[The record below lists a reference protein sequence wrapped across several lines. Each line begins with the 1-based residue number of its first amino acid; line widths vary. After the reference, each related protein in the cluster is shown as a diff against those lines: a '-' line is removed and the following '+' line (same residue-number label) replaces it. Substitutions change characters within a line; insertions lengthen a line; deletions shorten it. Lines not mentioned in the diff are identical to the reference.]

1 MNNAANKQELVIVHP
16 LENREK
22 PEPDFWALLSFI
34 KSSRI
39 DCQLILARLSRE
51 CSPNVQGLIEKANI
65 KNGLVYFHISD
76 ITYLNKMATVL
87 SQLKENDSL
96 IIAGGHLSLS
106 LESEKLLETFKSI
119 DIIIRVPEVEKVLVS
134 LTRRIFQGRN
144 WGTIRGI
151 SYRHSSK
158 GKRIIVNQNRSLS
171 KNLDHLSNLGI
182 YNQNIT
188 GYEWY
193 PIILSRGCDND
204 CQYCGSQLPYRTGY
218 DKDKTSWRKKSE
230 KKVVDEIEFLVSK
243 GICKFNFYC
252 DRFFGSRQGHHLSAP
267 AIAGEILN
275 RKLKLKFKFAAKAGD
290 LKNNLQTLFTL
301 NEAGLEEIHIGIDSG
316 IPRFHK
322 MYNSG
327 STVEDC
333 IDVLSFMHENRFK
346 FNIAFI
352 FYDPFLTIEGIRENI
367 IFLDRIKEFFSHL
380 DFPYS
385 AYLDSRILS
394 SALILQHGMP
404 IIRELRKSGILV
416 EYPDYSAHPAAVFLD
431 PMVKD
436 VYRVHRMINETFLP
450 KIRHFFYDKELAG
463 RYGFI
468 DLFPLRLF
476 EKVFDSVLENKF
488 SNIKEYKEEIES
500 FIKNTFVFCNQERC
514 QAKKKKP

>member
-1 MNNAANKQELVIVHP
+1 MSTVKKRLELVIVHP

-34 KSSRI
+34 KSSNIEYRLITANLNKEYPLRI
-39 DCQLILARLSRE
+39 ED
-51 CSPNVQGLIEKANI
+51 LIETE
-65 KNGLVYFHISD
+65 KNQKKLIYFHISN
-76 ITYLNKMATVL
+76 ITYLNKIATVI
-87 SQLKENDSL
+87 SRLKEKGSL

-106 LESEKLLETFKSI
+106 LESEKILETFKSI
-119 DIIIRVPEVEKVLVS
+119 DIIVRAPEVEKVLVS
-134 LTRRIFQGRN
+134 LIKRILQGRN

-158 GKRIIVNQNRSLS
+158 GKRIIANQNRALS

-182 YNQNIT
+182 YNRNIT

-193 PIILSRGCDND
+193 PIILSRGCDNN
-204 CQYCGSQLPYRTGY
+204 CLYCGSQIPYRTGCNTG
-218 DKDKTSWRKKSE
+218 KTSWRKKSE

-290 LKNNLQTLFTL
+290 LKNNFQSLFIL
-301 NEAGLEEIHIGIDSG
+301 REAGLEEIHIGIDSG

-327 STVEDC
+327 STVADC
-333 IDVLSFMHENRFK
+333 INVLSFMHENRFK

-352 FYDPFLTIEGIRENI
+352 FYDPFLTIEGIKENI

-380 DFPYS
+380 EFPYS
-385 AYLDSRILS
+385 AYLDSRILR
-394 SALILQHGMP
+394 SALILKYGMP
-404 IIRELRKSGILV
+404 IIKELRKNGILV

-431 PMVKD
+431 PIVKD
-436 VYRVHRMINETFLP
+436 VYSVHRMINETFLP

-463 RYGFI
+463 KYEFI

-488 SNIKEYKEEIES
+488 SNMQDYAEEIES
-500 FIKNTFVFCNQERC
+500 FIKNTLVFY
-514 QAKKKKP
+514 